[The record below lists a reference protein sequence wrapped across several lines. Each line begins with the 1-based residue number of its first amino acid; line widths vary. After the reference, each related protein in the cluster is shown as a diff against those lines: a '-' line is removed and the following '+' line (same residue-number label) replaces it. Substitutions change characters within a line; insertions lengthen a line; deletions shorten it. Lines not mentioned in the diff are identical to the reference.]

1 MSLSLYRYENCY
13 AMLEIIRTELNDYS
27 TALVQGT
34 ETGVYDNSDIVRKIN
49 GAQRY
54 LFSLLLARMPDL
66 FLTPSTVTGTNGVYT
81 IPSDLYKLVN
91 ITNANG
97 DKINPISIQEKHLGT
112 ATGSDYLY
120 YRSGNTIVR
129 DSGNSDALTFNY
141 YKEPRE
147 LTQGMSSAGGVAS
160 LTLATTAQKVA
171 DYYNNIAIENITD
184 GWADTITDYSSS
196 RVATITN
203 TGAASKYYGTVSEL
217 PEDFHHLITKKAI
230 LELKNYAVS
239 PQRAGTPEIADFRD
253 DLAETLR
260 AFAGNQADVN
270 MHDLFYEFRPYV

>member
-66 FLTPSTVTGTNGVYT
+66 FLTSSTVTGTNGVYT
-81 IPSDLYKLVN
+81 IPSDMYKLVN
-91 ITNANG
+91 ITNSNG

-112 ATGSDYLY
+112 STGSDYLY
-120 YRSGNTIVR
+120 YRYGNTIIR
-129 DSGNSDALTFNY
+129 DSGNSNALTFNY

-147 LTQGMSSAGGVAS
+147 LTQGMSSAGGAAS
-160 LTLATTAQKVA
+160 LTLATTARKVA
-171 DYYNNIAIENITD
+171 DYYNNVIIENITD
-184 GWADTITDYSSS
+184 SWTDTISDYSASY
-196 RVATITN
+196 VATITQ

-217 PEDFHHLITKKAI
+217 PEIFHHLITKKAI
-230 LELKNYAVS
+230 LELKNAIVS
-239 PQRAGTPEIADFRD
+239 PQRAGVPEIADFRD

-260 AFAGNQADVN
+260 SFAGNQNDIN
-270 MHDLFYEFRPYV
+270 MSDLFYDFRPYV

>member
-27 TALVQGT
+27 TALVQGS

-66 FLTPSTVTGTNGVYT
+66 FLTSSTVTGSSGVYT
-81 IPSDLYKLVN
+81 IPSDMYKLVN
-91 ITNANG
+91 ITNSNG
-97 DKINPISIQEKHLGT
+97 DKVNSISVQEKHLGT

-129 DSGNSDALTFNY
+129 DSGNSNALTFNY

-147 LTQGMSSAGGVAS
+147 LTQGMSSAGGAAS
-160 LTLATTAQKVA
+160 LTLATTARKVT
-171 DYYNNIAIENITD
+171 DYYNNVIIENITD
-184 GWADTITDYSSS
+184 SWTDTISDYSASY
-196 RVATITN
+196 VATITQ

-217 PEDFHHLITKKAI
+217 PEIFHHLITKKAI
-230 LELKNYAVS
+230 LELKNAIVS
-239 PQRAGTPEIADFRD
+239 PQRAGVPEIADFRD

-260 AFAGNQADVN
+260 SFAGNQNDIN
-270 MHDLFYEFRPYV
+270 ISDLFYDFRPYL

>member
-66 FLTPSTVTGTNGVYT
+66 FLTSSTVTGSSGVYT
-81 IPSDLYKLVN
+81 IPSDMYKLVN
-91 ITNANG
+91 ITNSNG
-97 DKINPISIQEKHLGT
+97 DKINSISVQEKHLGT
-112 ATGSDYLY
+112 STGSDYLY
-120 YRSGNTIVR
+120 YRYGNTIIR
-129 DSGNSDALTFNY
+129 DSGNSNALTFNY

-147 LTQGMSSAGGVAS
+147 LTQGMSSAGGAAS
-160 LTLATTAQKVA
+160 LTLATTARKVA
-171 DYYNNIAIENITD
+171 DYYNNVIIENITD
-184 GWADTITDYSSS
+184 SWTDTISDYSASY
-196 RVATITN
+196 VATITQ

-217 PEDFHHLITKKAI
+217 PEIFHHLITKKAI
-230 LELKNYAVS
+230 LELKNAIVS
-239 PQRAGTPEIADFRD
+239 PQRAGVPEIADFRD

-260 AFAGNQADVN
+260 SFAGNQNDIN
-270 MHDLFYEFRPYV
+270 MSDLFYDFRPYV

>member
-1 MSLSLYRYENCY
+1 
-13 AMLEIIRTELNDYS
+13 MLEIIRTELNDYS
-27 TALVQGT
+27 TALVQGS

-66 FLTPSTVTGTNGVYT
+66 FLTSSTVTGSSGVYT
-81 IPSDLYKLVN
+81 IPSDMYKLVN
-91 ITNANG
+91 ITNSNG
-97 DKINPISIQEKHLGT
+97 DKVNSISVQEKHLGT

-129 DSGNSDALTFNY
+129 DSGNSNALTFNY

-147 LTQGMSSAGGVAS
+147 LTQGMSSAGGAAS
-160 LTLATTAQKVA
+160 LTLATTARKVT
-171 DYYNNIAIENITD
+171 DYYNNVIIENITD
-184 GWADTITDYSSS
+184 SWTDTISDYSASY
-196 RVATITN
+196 VATITQ

-217 PEDFHHLITKKAI
+217 PEIFHHLITKKAI
-230 LELKNYAVS
+230 LELKNAIVS
-239 PQRAGTPEIADFRD
+239 PQRAGVPEIADFRD

-260 AFAGNQADVN
+260 SFAGNQNDIN
-270 MHDLFYEFRPYV
+270 ISDLFYDFRPYL

>member
-27 TALVQGT
+27 TALVQGS

-66 FLTPSTVTGTNGVYT
+66 FLTSSTVTGSSGVYT
-81 IPSDLYKLVN
+81 IPSDMYKLVN
-91 ITNANG
+91 ITNSNG
-97 DKINPISIQEKHLGT
+97 DKINSISVQEKHLGT

-129 DSGNSDALTFNY
+129 DSGNSNALTFNY

-147 LTQGMSSAGGVAS
+147 LTQGMSSAGGAAS
-160 LTLATTAQKVA
+160 LTLATTARKVT
-171 DYYNNIAIENITD
+171 DYYNNVIIENITD
-184 GWADTITDYSSS
+184 SWTDTISDYSASY
-196 RVATITN
+196 VATITQ

-217 PEDFHHLITKKAI
+217 PEIFHHLITKKAI
-230 LELKNYAVS
+230 LELKNAIVS
-239 PQRAGTPEIADFRD
+239 PQRAGVPEIADFRD

-260 AFAGNQADVN
+260 SFAGNQNDIN
-270 MHDLFYEFRPYV
+270 ISDLFYDFRPYL